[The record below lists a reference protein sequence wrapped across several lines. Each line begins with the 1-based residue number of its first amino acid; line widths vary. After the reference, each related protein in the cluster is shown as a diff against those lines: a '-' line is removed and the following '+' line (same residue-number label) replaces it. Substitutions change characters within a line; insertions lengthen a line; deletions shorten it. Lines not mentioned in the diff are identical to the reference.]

1 MRITVSN
8 EQGDIRTVEFN
19 SEIELESLKALLR
32 ADFGLSEAINFD
44 ILFNGAIVTG
54 SPKQANVQ
62 NNDIL
67 LLKTHKVQQPES
79 RAEQVR
85 QQILHD
91 PQMRNQIIAQNP
103 LMREALQDPA
113 QFSRIFG
120 EMNRLMQQQ
129 QQQQQPTQSYDEMD
143 PEAQIKIEEE
153 IRQRNI
159 NTNMETAM
167 EYHPESFARVIMLY
181 IQVIIKSKESA
192 KLMEYP

>member
-1 MRITVSN
+1 M
-8 EQGDIRTVEFN
+8 EFN
-19 SEIELESLKALLR
+19 SEIELESLKAIVR
-32 ADFGLSEAINFD
+32 ADFGLADSINFD
-44 ILFNGAIVTG
+44 ILFNGNIITA
-54 SPKQANVQ
+54 SPKQANVK

-67 LLKTHKVQQPES
+67 LLRMHQVLQQES

-91 PQMRNQIIAQNP
+91 PQMQNQIIRQNP
-103 LMREALQDPA
+103 LMHEALQDPA
-113 QFSRIFG
+113 QFARIFG

-129 QQQQQPTQSYDEMD
+129 QQQPAQSYDEMD

-181 IQVIIKSKESA
+181 IQVIIKSEQSA